1 MQCKYNS
8 NMMQIKHKYNANT
21 AYSCREIFLSG
32 WWTAVGQLVGTKNK
46 YNANAM
52 QIQCKYNR
60 TNTTYSCRV
69 TFWPAGW
76 LVGIRNLLGT
86 GRGAN

>member
-52 QIQCKYNR
+52 QIQQDKYNIFLQG
-60 TNTTYSCRV
+60 V
-69 TFWPAGW
+69 FLAGW
-76 LVGIRNLLGT
+76 LVGWYQKLVGNWSWS
-86 GRGAN
+86 